1 MKEQVI
7 KLEITKKEINFI
19 SKEKEKKQIKL
30 QYKVAFKKI
39 QEPIGVMMK
48 VVVWVSNPTLEG
60 LQSSYLY
67 LYTINIPLLIHPK

>member
-19 SKEKEKKQIKL
+19 SKKKEKKQIKL

-48 VVVWVSNPTLEG
+48 VVV
-60 LQSSYLY
+60 
-67 LYTINIPLLIHPK
+67 